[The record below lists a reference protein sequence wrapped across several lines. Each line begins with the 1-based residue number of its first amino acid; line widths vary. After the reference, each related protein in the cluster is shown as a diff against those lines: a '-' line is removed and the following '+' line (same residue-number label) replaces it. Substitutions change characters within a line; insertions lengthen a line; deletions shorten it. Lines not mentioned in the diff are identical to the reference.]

1 MRKTGKISVVMTMIM
16 TMALSLVSC
25 GQPEK
30 WDELQKQYKSLV
42 ELHNEVSDIYT
53 NKNLAE
59 VSPELGQKINESAE
73 IIEKTGE
80 TSSDKID
87 DKQCEDLLND
97 INKAIDY
104 YKETKKT
111 LENIDTTQKQDQV
124 NEDDIQLEEETEVE

>member
-1 MRKTGKISVVMTMIM
+1 MIM

>member
-1 MRKTGKISVVMTMIM
+1 MIM

-42 ELHNEVSDIYT
+42 ELHIEVSDIYT

-104 YKETKKT
+104 YKEAKKT
-111 LENIDTTQKQDQV
+111 LEIIDTTQNQDQI
-124 NEDDIQLEEETEVE
+124 NEDDIQVEEETEVE

>member
-1 MRKTGKISVVMTMIM
+1 MRKIGKISVVMAMIM
-16 TMALSLVSC
+16 TMALSMVAC
-25 GQPEK
+25 GQPKK
-30 WDELQKQYKSLV
+30 WDELQKQYKTLV

-53 NKNLAE
+53 KKNLAE
-59 VSPELGQKINESAE
+59 VSPELGQKINESAK
-73 IIEKTGE
+73 IIEQTGE

-111 LENIDTTQKQDQV
+111 LENIDTTQMQDQV
-124 NEDDIQLEEETEVE
+124 NQDQVNQEETGVE

>member
-1 MRKTGKISVVMTMIM
+1 
-16 TMALSLVSC
+16 MALSLVSC
-25 GQPEK
+25 GHPEK

-59 VSPELGQKINESAE
+59 VSPELGQKINESAK
-73 IIEKTGE
+73 IIEQTGE

-104 YKETKKT
+104 YKEAKKT
-111 LENIDTTQKQDQV
+111 LENIDTTQKQDQI
-124 NEDDIQLEEETEVE
+124 NEDDIQVEEETEVE

>member
-1 MRKTGKISVVMTMIM
+1 MIM

-104 YKETKKT
+104 YKEAKKT
-111 LENIDTTQKQDQV
+111 LEIIDTTQNQDQI
-124 NEDDIQLEEETEVE
+124 NEDDIQVEEETEVE

>member
-1 MRKTGKISVVMTMIM
+1 MIM

-104 YKETKKT
+104 YKEAKKT
-111 LENIDTTQKQDQV
+111 LEIIDTTQKQDQI
-124 NEDDIQLEEETEVE
+124 NEDDIQVEEETEVE

>member
-1 MRKTGKISVVMTMIM
+1 MIM

-104 YKETKKT
+104 YKEAKKT
-111 LENIDTTQKQDQV
+111 LENIDTTQKQDQI
-124 NEDDIQLEEETEVE
+124 NEDDIQVEEETEVE